1 MGGCRH
7 RRKGQKWRNNT
18 FWTLA
23 NRKHSYFTTRLDF
36 WKTEQMVVTSLKIK
50 VERTWREYLLGTSSG
65 LSTLPAL
72 RLSILPTTP
81 SRETGATPSLDRGG
95 DQAWQEKLA
104 TRLPREG
111 DGIQIQLGLS
121 QSHACSST
129 LHDLLFGELWAMR
142 TVSGIF
148 HGPGWQTL
156 TREGTSTTTYA
167 PMSQNL
173 DSRMRSPLEPQ
184 WDVSRPLYRELCP
197 PPLEVTIK

>member
-95 DQAWQEKLA
+95 DQAWQEKLGNTA
-104 TRLPREG
+104 TTWGRRDSNPAWSESKPCMLFNTTRPAFRWAVSHEDGFRHLPR
-111 DGIQIQLGLS
+111 
-121 QSHACSST
+121 A
-129 LHDLLFGELWAMR
+129 R
-142 TVSGIF
+142 
-148 HGPGWQTL
+148 
-156 TREGTSTTTYA
+156 
-167 PMSQNL
+167 
-173 DSRMRSPLEPQ
+173 
-184 WDVSRPLYRELCP
+184 
-197 PPLEVTIK
+197 VTDTD